1 MHHLLASEMTE
12 QADDQKLL
20 LSHAGFVAKQVQVE
34 DIHLVRVAAQ
44 RNFETDAPPPV
55 IQMGF
60 DVKSAWDR
68 ESKRIRVTVNFSL
81 RAFYEGPER
90 PQTAPLLVEVG
101 FALSYALT
109 SDDGIDDE
117 KVDAFGKMNGV
128 YNAWPYIR
136 ELVQS
141 TLTRMS
147 LPALT
152 LPVLTS
158 GLLTAIYRQEDLREA
173 KSGDGDSAD

>member
-1 MHHLLASEMTE
+1 MTE
-12 QADDQKLL
+12 QADDQKRL
-20 LSHAGFVAKQVQVE
+20 LSQAALVAKKVQVE

-44 RNFETDAPPPV
+44 RSFETDSPPPV

-60 DVKSAWDR
+60 DVKSAWHR
-68 ESKRIRVTVNFSL
+68 ESKRIRVTVIFSL
-81 RAFYEGPER
+81 KALDEGSER
-90 PQTAPLLVEVG
+90 PPTAPLSVDVG

-109 SDDGIDDE
+109 SDEGIDDE

-136 ELVQS
+136 EFVQS

-158 GLLTAIYRQEDLREA
+158 GLLSGIYRQADQDEST
-173 KSGDGDSAD
+173 SGVAESAE